1 MTDITITQRTVRQW
15 RDSDGALF
23 DVTAVHGDGA
33 PAAVELEDWE
43 MTPEAARAVA
53 AMLVAAADE
62 CEGSHEAPA
71 RDEPAQLSTD
81 LARSASIALDALGAE
96 VMGCSPD
103 AARKVRKVL
112 CEGSALRATKALKD
126 DRPGLSVDA
135 ASVFVQ
141 RYADA
146 LEAL

>member
-15 RDSDGALF
+15 RDSDGACF

-33 PAAVELEDWE
+33 PGAVELEDWE
-43 MTPEAARAVA
+43 LTPEAARAVA
-53 AMLVAAADE
+53 AMLAAAADE
-62 CEGSHEAPA
+62 CEGVDGVPA
-71 RDEPAQLSTD
+71 CVEPAQLSANP
-81 LARSASIALDALGAE
+81 ARSASIALDALGTE
-96 VMGCSPD
+96 VMRCSPD
-103 AARKVRKVL
+103 AARKVRNML
-112 CEGSALRATKALKD
+112 REGSALRATKALKD

-146 LEAL
+146 MEAL